1 MAERGLVRTLFDK
14 IARSDFIHD
23 NRERYRE
30 SRDNRTSTDVYHGQA
45 LIRRI
50 FGSYMGLSE
59 QLQG

>member
-1 MAERGLVRTLFDK
+1 MRALFDK
-14 IARSDFIHD
+14 IARRDFIHD
-23 NRERYRE
+23 IRERYRE
-30 SRDNRTSTDVYHGQA
+30 SWDNRTSTDVYHGQT